1 MVTTIKLLAIMGV
14 LLIIW
19 LGGTALVIGMK
30 KRREAEKSEFIFDV
44 CCEKCYTE
52 YNVSVHQF
60 LKSKTKKKVTM
71 TIPKFHDGVIEHTP
85 SHRYLAKTFYCPNC
99 KKKHFAMIENY
110 AVYEKQQRPAAFAF
124 AAKLIGLWIIGG
136 GVIIGVFMILLKVIK

>member
-1 MVTTIKLLAIMGV
+1 MATTIKLLVIMGV

-19 LGGTALVIGMK
+19 LVGTFFVMGRK
-30 KRREAEKSEFIFDV
+30 KRRQAERSDFIFDV

-52 YNVSVHQF
+52 YNVSVREF
-60 LKSKTKKKVTM
+60 LKSRTEKKVTM

-85 SHRYLAKTFYCPNC
+85 SHKYLAKTFYCPTC

-110 AVYEKQQRPAAFAF
+110 DVYAKQQRPAAVAF
-124 AAKLIGLWIIGG
+124 AAKLFAFWVVGG
-136 GVIIGVFMILLKVIK
+136 GVILGVFMILIKVMH